1 MNLIFKGNIMT
12 TEQLIKTIIDFAQ
25 ANDYEIVVMDESL
38 KDEGEDVGFIGIDFT
53 DKQLVL

>member
-1 MNLIFKGNIMT
+1 MT

-25 ANDYEIVVMDESL
+25 ANGYEIVTMDESL
-38 KDEGEDVGFIGIDFT
+38 KDSDEDVGFIGIDFT